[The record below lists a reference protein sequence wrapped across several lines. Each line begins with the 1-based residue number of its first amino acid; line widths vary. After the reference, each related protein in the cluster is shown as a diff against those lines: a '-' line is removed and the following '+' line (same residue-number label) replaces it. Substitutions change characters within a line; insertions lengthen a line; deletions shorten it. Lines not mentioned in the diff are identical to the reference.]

1 MFLVN
6 AYFIFI
12 SSVLVLLA
20 LKIPQKEEYTPR
32 QLKWMKRRAIVTTI
46 IILIPCI
53 AVAGYMVKNA
63 NEDSSSVTGFE
74 TVVPIEKVT
83 SEIKI
88 LFPEVEEVKIGS
100 MESFGEDGSIN
111 SETSV
116 FVYLNKEM
124 DAEDSERMEQWL
136 IELYNGS
143 CNVIISEN
151 Q

>member
-1 MFLVN
+1 
-6 AYFIFI
+6 
-12 SSVLVLLA
+12 
-20 LKIPQKEEYTPR
+20 
-32 QLKWMKRRAIVTTI
+32 
-46 IILIPCI
+46 
-53 AVAGYMVKNA
+53 
-63 NEDSSSVTGFE
+63 
-74 TVVPIEKVT
+74 
-83 SEIKI
+83 
-88 LFPEVEEVKIGS
+88 

-136 IELYNGS
+136 IELCNGS